1 MSMLPTLNRPG
12 EFRATRAMEPRH
24 HEETIA
30 TRVWIDEYVF
40 LQTLYH
46 CTENCSPKFR
56 LPDLISA
63 CVSLIFLESDPAA
76 NIFSYLNTKL
86 VLRNPDSERRQEKL
100 WAPQYKLLL
109 ALQKSAANAHPN
121 PQFKLDQ
128 FTTACIALV
137 MPDADAK
144 RRIFEQA
151 RKNTAARA
159 VDRDPPTHANQ

>member
-1 MSMLPTLNRPG
+1 MSVLTTISSPRK
-12 EFRATRAMEPRH
+12 FHVTRAMGSQHR
-24 HEETIA
+24 EETII
-30 TRVWIDEYVF
+30 TRVWIDEYAF
-40 LQTLYH
+40 LQTLYN
-46 CTENCSPKFR
+46 CAENCSPKFR

-63 CVSLIFLESDPAA
+63 CVSLIFLEPDPAA
-76 NIFSYLNTKL
+76 HIFSYLNTTL
-86 VLRNPDSERRQEKL
+86 VLRNPDTARRQERIWK
-100 WAPQYKLLL
+100 PQYELLL

-137 MPDADAK
+137 LPEADAK

-159 VDRDPPTHANQ
+159 ASREPPTHANQ